1 VGTSYYKW
9 KFKVV
14 SVSRISVA
22 RFALAGLFFIV
33 TVLQVFSFPGQF
45 AHIRRTSG
53 ISFLLEILLVFLVAG
68 LFFCAQITIVSLWK
82 IVSHIQSNT
91 FYSANSYLW
100 MDRLVSALRIATL
113 FPISLILIIAP
124 QADDPGVLVILM
136 AITFFVFT
144 SFVISSLI
152 CNQIQHKTTD

>member
-1 VGTSYYKW
+1 MGKSYYKW

-14 SVSRISVA
+14 SVSQISVA

-91 FYSANSYLW
+91 FNSVNSYLW

>member
-1 VGTSYYKW
+1 M
-9 KFKVV
+9 
-14 SVSRISVA
+14 SVSLISVA

-91 FYSANSYLW
+91 FNSVNSYLW

>member
-1 VGTSYYKW
+1 M
-9 KFKVV
+9 
-14 SVSRISVA
+14 SVSQISVA

-45 AHIRRTSG
+45 AHIRRTTG

-91 FYSANSYLW
+91 FNSVNSYLW